1 MNSLR
6 TRKIVRI
13 DEDKCDGCGLCVP
26 NCAEGAIRV
35 IDGKARL
42 LAENLCDGLGNCLG
56 KCPKDAIIIEQRP
69 AEEFDEA
76 AVEKR
81 KDSGFRL
88 PRQGPQGQASDSSLQ
103 TSAFSLQPS
112 DSRLQAPNSGLQT
125 SDFRLQTSG
134 GETQATGYGLP
145 ATAHGLPA
153 AVHGPHGSGGCPGA
167 RLRQL
172 QPGGSGPR
180 AGSPVGAGGPAPVSR
195 LGHWPVQLALVPVA
209 GAIWQDADVLIAADC
224 VAFALPDFHERL
236 LAGKTLVIACPKLD
250 DVGPYVE
257 KLTRI
262 FAGNAI
268 RSITVA
274 HMEVPCCGG
283 IVRVVQAALAA
294 SGRMD
299 LRMTDIT
306 VGIDGIISE

>member
-1 MNSLR
+1 MNNLR

-26 NCAEGAIRV
+26 SCAEGAIRV

-88 PRQGPQGQASDSSLQ
+88 QASDSSLQ
-103 TSAFSLQPS
+103 TSDFRLQPS

-134 GETQATGYGLP
+134 GKHRLP
-145 ATAHGLPA
+145 ATDYRLPPA
-153 AVHGPHGSGGCPGA
+153 ARMPQAADVRGRVCVSF
-167 RLRQL
+167 
-172 QPGGSGPR
+172 SR
-180 AGSPVGAGGPAPVSR
+180 AGPGRGSVRLSARAGRRP
-195 LGHWPVQLALVPVA
+195 
-209 GAIWQDADVLIAADC
+209 
-224 VAFALPDFHERL
+224 
-236 LAGKTLVIACPKLD
+236 
-250 DVGPYVE
+250 
-257 KLTRI
+257 
-262 FAGNAI
+262 
-268 RSITVA
+268 
-274 HMEVPCCGG
+274 
-283 IVRVVQAALAA
+283 
-294 SGRMD
+294 
-299 LRMTDIT
+299 
-306 VGIDGIISE
+306 

>member
-6 TRKIVRI
+6 TRKIIRI

-26 NCAEGAIRV
+26 SCAEDAIHV

-69 AEEFDEA
+69 AEEFDEQ
-76 AVEKR
+76 AVEKHFNAESAENAE
-81 KDSGFRL
+81 KKA
-88 PRQGPQGQASDSSLQ
+88 QASG
-103 TSAFSLQPS
+103 
-112 DSRLQAPNSGLQT
+112 R
-125 SDFRLQTSG
+125 
-134 GETQATGYGLP
+134 ETQATGYGP
-145 ATAHGLPA
+145 QAKGHGAHA
-153 AVHGPHGSGGCPGA
+153 GGCPGA

-195 LGHWPVQLALVPVA
+195 LGQWPVQLALVPAA

-224 VAFALPDFHERL
+224 VGFALPDFHERL

-306 VGIDGIISE
+306 IGIDGAIQRVS

>member
-1 MNSLR
+1 MNKLP

-26 NCAEGAIRV
+26 SCAEGAIRV

-76 AVEKR
+76 AVEEK
-81 KDSGFRL
+81 K
-88 PRQGPQGQASDSSLQ
+88 ASDL
-103 TSAFSLQPS
+103 
-112 DSRLQAPNSGLQT
+112 RLQASGEEAKVVCAESAEGAEKAEEKQA
-125 SDFRLQTSG
+125 SG
-134 GETQATGYGLP
+134 GETQATGYGLQATGHGAP
-145 ATAHGLPA
+145 ACPTASPA
-153 AVHGPHGSGGCPGA
+153 ASGPHGSGGCPGA

-195 LGHWPVQLALVPVA
+195 LGQWPVQLALVPVA

-224 VAFALPDFHERL
+224 VGFALPDFHERL

-250 DVGPYVE
+250 DVEPYVE

-262 FAGNAI
+262 LAGNTI

-283 IVRVVQAALAA
+283 IVRVVRAALAA